1 MPSRVQEASS
11 EIHIQTHELN
21 YSSQAGTEAPVYNRV
36 STPRGGEYTIVLEDG
51 TRVSLNAQSELR
63 YPVAFNGKTREGQ
76 LMGEAYFEVA
86 PDAEHPFIVK
96 TEGMNIRVLGTTFN
110 VCAYREGKART
121 TLVEGK
127 VKVRAGQ
134 QEHVLAP
141 GQQLSRSRD
150 GQVEV
155 REVDVSNYTAWRNQ
169 RFVFEDYSLE
179 EVLYQLER
187 WYNVT
192 FFIRNESARELRFT
206 GDLPKYEHL
215 DKVLE
220 KLELVT
226 YIRFVQEK
234 DVITVYREK

>member
-1 MPSRVQEASS
+1 M
-11 EIHIQTHELN
+11 
-21 YSSQAGTEAPVYNRV
+21 
-36 STPRGGEYTIVLEDG
+36 
-51 TRVSLNAQSELR
+51 
-63 YPVAFNGKTREGQ
+63 
-76 LMGEAYFEVA
+76 
-86 PDAEHPFIVK
+86 
-96 TEGMNIRVLGTTFN
+96 
-110 VCAYREGKART
+110 
-121 TLVEGK
+121 
-127 VKVRAGQ
+127 